1 MNILEQELFDQAA
14 TQLSESLKKLDKFY
28 LNEKSLSSYL
38 EYMADKPL
46 EEWQRFQPKKTE
58 TERGILE
65 NISHLA
71 ALLINIQGRLYND
84 YIKVIGG
91 VSELIDK
98 NQKQELEIKRLKSN
112 ALFWHQSFL
121 DSYEID
127 KETLSI
133 ALKQIA

>member
-1 MNILEQELFDQAA
+1 
-14 TQLSESLKKLDKFY
+14 
-28 LNEKSLSSYL
+28 
-38 EYMADKPL
+38 MADKPL

-84 YIKVIGG
+84 YIKVVGG
-91 VSELIDK
+91 VSELIEK
-98 NQKQELEIKRLKSN
+98 IQKQELEIKRLNSE
-112 ALFWHQSFL
+112 AIFWHESYL
-121 DSYEID
+121 ESYETD
-127 KETLSI
+127 RETLSI

>member
-14 TQLSESLKKLDKFY
+14 AQLSESLKKLDKFY

-84 YIKVIGG
+84 YIKVVGG
-91 VSELIDK
+91 VSELIEK
-98 NQKQELEIKRLKSN
+98 IQKQELEIKRLNSE
-112 ALFWHQSFL
+112 AIFWHESYL
-121 DSYEID
+121 ESYETD
-127 KETLSI
+127 RETLSI